1 MKFGAIPLDEAEGA
15 ILAHSV
21 KLDRLALK
29 KGRRLSAD
37 DLAALR
43 AAGAKTVVAAKL
55 EPADVEEDEAAR
67 LVAAA
72 VAGPNLRVDKPFTG
86 RVNLHAERAGVLVVD
101 RERIDRLNL
110 VDEAVTLGTLP
121 AFASVQ
127 PGQMVATI
135 KIIPFAAPRAAS
147 SAALRSRTKA
157 GALVRIAPYRPLDV
171 A

>member
-29 KGRRLSAD
+29 KGRRLSCE
-37 DLAALR
+37 DLATLR
-43 AAGAKTVVAAKL
+43 AAGAKTVIAAKL
-55 EPADVEEDEAAR
+55 EPGDVEEDEAAR
-67 LVAAA
+67 LVAEA

-86 RVNLHAERAGVLVVD
+86 RVNLHAERAGVVVVD

-121 AFASVQ
+121 AFASVRA
-127 PGQMVATI
+127 GQMVATI
-135 KIIPFAAPRAAS
+135 QILPFAAPRTPVERCIAIAS
-147 SAALRSRTKA
+147 KSAPARGA
-157 GALVRIAPYRPLDV
+157 GPV
-171 A
+171 